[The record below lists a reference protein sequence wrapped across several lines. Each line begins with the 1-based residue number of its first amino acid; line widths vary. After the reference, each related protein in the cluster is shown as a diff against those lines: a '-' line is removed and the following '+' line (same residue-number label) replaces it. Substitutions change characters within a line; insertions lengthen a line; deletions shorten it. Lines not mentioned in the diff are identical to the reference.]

1 MLREILREF
10 SQNHMKILSGSC
22 LKYFVYDLFAKWC
35 PVFCYIPCPPAQC
48 TVSVVSSLHKNY
60 MRRKDWKVKKV
71 KFPSFPI
78 LWFCVGIS
86 GCYFFF
92 PADAEMQVQQN
103 NIIKWVYPKVMWLEM
118 PESQSRWPR
127 LPWNLKTDSQKTVA
141 QYLVC
146 LIGHRSLLT
155 SCNQLYHRHG
165 WRQHLVAAYG
175 STSMMQH
182 QSLSRT

>member
-22 LKYFVYDLFAKWC
+22 LKYFVYDLFAKRC

-71 KFPSFPI
+71 KFPSFPS

-92 PADAEMQVQQN
+92 PAVAEMQVQQN
-103 NIIKWVYPKVMWLEM
+103 NTIKWVYPKVMWLEM

-127 LPWNLKTDSQKTVA
+127 LPWNLKTEDSSPVSGMSNRPQVS
-141 QYLVC
+141 VD
-146 LIGHRSLLT
+146 
-155 SCNQLYHRHG
+155 
-165 WRQHLVAAYG
+165 
-175 STSMMQH
+175 
-182 QSLSRT
+182 